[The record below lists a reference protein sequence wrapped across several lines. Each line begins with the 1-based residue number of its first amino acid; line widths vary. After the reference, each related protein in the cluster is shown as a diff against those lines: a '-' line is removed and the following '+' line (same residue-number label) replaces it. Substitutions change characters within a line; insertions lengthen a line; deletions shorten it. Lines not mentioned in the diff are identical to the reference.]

1 MLAVARI
8 VGDRRAVALLVLRQQ
23 RRDTADGSLEVAV
36 GEEREQTRD
45 LEDVLDLGALV
56 RGGVADREHRELGAV
71 VAGALGRGHLHRLL
85 LEHELGLDVAGDRD
99 AGEGDDAGDRSDP
112 QRGDPHL
119 VVDLVASGNVRSAAD
134 DDLAVGSDGVDAVL
148 APTVEVVPR
157 DADEEAAADGEGAEE
172 GVGVGRD
179 RGVVAEH
186 RPDIGHHGLA
196 VDEFDADGVLHPRV
210 RDDDEER

>member
-8 VGDRRAVALLVLRQQ
+8 VGDRRAVALLVLRRQ
-23 RRDTADGSLEVAV
+23 RRDTVDGSLEVAV

-71 VAGALGRGHLHRLL
+71 VAGALGEAIFIGA

-119 VVDLVASGNVRSAAD
+119 VVDPVASGNVPQAR
-134 DDLAVGSDGVDAVL
+134 
-148 APTVEVVPR
+148 R
-157 DADEEAAADGEGAEE
+157 
-172 GVGVGRD
+172 R
-179 RGVVAEH
+179 
-186 RPDIGHHGLA
+186 
-196 VDEFDADGVLHPRV
+196 
-210 RDDDEER
+210 